1 MPQINCPPPW
11 PKPPLIRYG
20 PKSIEYKRAG
30 ADLMVVDA
38 AQGFD
43 QDDEKTLAIVRGAR
57 ATFLAHGF
65 DGASMDQIALAAGVS
80 KRTVYNRFNSK
91 EELFGATIEET
102 CRNLLPVD
110 VAEIE
115 ASLAP
120 DEFILQLSRQFV
132 EGILQPEALALRRI
146 AAFEAGRTPEIGRS
160 YLRHGPEW
168 MVNQCT
174 PIMERLAE
182 KGTFKIDDTQAALW
196 RLGALITEPL
206 HSQLLLGAA
215 PENLTDAI
223 DHQVRSGVAA
233 FLTLHAP

>member
-1 MPQINCPPPW
+1 MLRNRSEISR
-11 PKPPLIRYG
+11 LGRHF
-20 PKSIEYKRAG
+20 
-30 ADLMVVDA
+30 MVADA

-43 QDDEKTLAIVRGAR
+43 RGDEKTYAIVRGAR
-57 ATFLAHGF
+57 ETFLAHGF

-80 KRTVYNRFNSK
+80 KRTVYNRFKSK

-102 CRNLLPVD
+102 CRHLLPVN

-115 ASLAP
+115 ASLEPA
-120 DEFILQLSRQFV
+120 EFILQLSRQFV
-132 EGILQPEALALRRI
+132 EGILKPEALALRRI
-146 AAFEAGRTPEIGRS
+146 AAFEAGRAPEIGRS

-174 PIMERLAE
+174 PIMERLAR
-182 KGTFKIDDTQAALW
+182 KGAFKIEDPQAALW

-233 FLTLHAP
+233 FLILHTP